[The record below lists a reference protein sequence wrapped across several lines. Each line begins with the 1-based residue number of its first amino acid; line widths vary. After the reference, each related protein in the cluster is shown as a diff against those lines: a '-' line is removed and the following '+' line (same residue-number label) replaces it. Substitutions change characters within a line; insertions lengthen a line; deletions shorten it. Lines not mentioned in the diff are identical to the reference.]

1 MGRCDPGL
9 VAAVPAIADWKGH
22 HLPRGLKPADVEPL
36 LAACD
41 RTSPTGRRD
50 RAIPLLLARL
60 GLRAED
66 VRSLHF
72 DQIDWARGRITLAG
86 KGRRESRLPLPQEVG
101 DALLAW
107 LEDGRPQVDDPHVF
121 LRYAAPW
128 RPFTESAAISKIV
141 RRTIRRADR
150 ENVPSHGALS
160 SATRPPARP
169 WRTARASR
177 PSGRC
182 CGTARSRPRPICQ
195 GRSRR
200 ARRHRPALAGGGA
213 MPSAAVERHVAMM
226 RICGFVFDKQAGLLT
241 DCAAY
246 AEARGDTH
254 VRTATVLDWSRRS
267 RTHARWRI
275 IYLTVRRFAPTAL
288 AEDARHE
295 VPPPDLLPQTA
306 RQGPEPYIHAPE
318 EIAALVSV
326 ADRAAS
332 WRCRVPGRY
341 RVLFGLIATTGMRI
355 SEALGLD
362 IADLTPDRLLIRE
375 AKRRGRR
382 LPPLHPS
389 VVVEFKM
396 HLARRIRVRDASDA
410 MVLGDRGGRL
420 CYGTVRGA
428 FRRMLAQAGLR
439 GVAKGGRNPRIH
451 DLRHT
456 FAVRSREACTQG
468 AATSPATWW
477 PSAPWLVHVD
487 IVDTY
492 WYLEG
497 TPTLLG
503 QSADRTEAFA
513 AGASS

>member
-1 MGRCDPGL
+1 ML
-9 VAAVPAIADWKGH
+9 
-22 HLPRGLKPADVEPL
+22 
-36 LAACD
+36 
-41 RTSPTGRRD
+41 
-50 RAIPLLLARL
+50 
-60 GLRAED
+60 
-66 VRSLHF
+66 
-72 DQIDWARGRITLAG
+72 
-86 KGRRESRLPLPQEVG
+86 
-101 DALLAW
+101 
-107 LEDGRPQVDDPHVF
+107 
-121 LRYAAPW
+121 
-128 RPFTESAAISKIV
+128 
-141 RRTIRRADR
+141 
-150 ENVPSHGALS
+150 
-160 SATRPPARP
+160 
-169 WRTARASR
+169 
-177 PSGRC
+177 
-182 CGTARSRPRPICQ
+182 
-195 GRSRR
+195 
-200 ARRHRPALAGGGA
+200 
-213 MPSAAVERHVAMM
+213 SAAVERHVAMM

-254 VRTATVLDWSRRS
+254 LRTATVLDWSRRS
-267 RTHARWRI
+267 RTHARRRI
-275 IYLTVRRFAPTAL
+275 IYLTVRRFALTAL

-362 IADLTPDRLLIRE
+362 IADLTPDGLLIRE

-382 LPPLHPS
+382 LLPLHPS
-389 VVVEFKM
+389 VDVEFKM

-428 FRRMLAQAGLR
+428 FRRMLAQAGLA

-456 FAVRSREACTQG
+456 FAVRSLEACDPG
-468 AATSPATWW
+468 RGDVARHMVALS
-477 PSAPWLVHVD
+477 SWLGHVN

-503 QSADRTEAFA
+503 QIADRTEAFA
-513 AGASS
+513 ARGSS